1 MTPIIPIWKSTY
13 SIGKSILTLDTS
25 EESEGPDSIIT
36 ICNDHNIKTLVL
48 VEDRMTGFIKA
59 HNVCKE
65 NDIQLIF
72 GLRLTCCN
80 DVSDESVTSNHKI
93 VIFSKNDNGCK
104 LLNKI
109 SSHSAMNC
117 NNRIDFKYL
126 NSIWEKDD
134 VDLVIPFYDSFIFNN
149 QMYLANCV
157 PDFSSIKPSFFL
169 ENNNLP
175 FDAIIENHIDHFA
188 SSGYAYKRKRV
199 KSIYYK
205 DKKDYAALQ
214 TYKILCN
221 RSFGKAASLSSPNL
235 NHFGSDEFSF
245 ESYLEQNA
253 N

>member
-157 PDFSSIKPSFFL
+157 PDFSSIKPSFFWKTITFLLMLLLKIILTTSPLVDMITKESVLSLFIIKIKKTTPHFKPIRFSAIVAL
-169 ENNNLP
+169 EKQRLYQVP
-175 FDAIIENHIDHFA
+175 I
-188 SSGYAYKRKRV
+188 
-199 KSIYYK
+199 SITLE
-205 DKKDYAALQ
+205 AMNSALKV
-214 TYKILCN
+214 T
-221 RSFGKAASLSSPNL
+221 
-235 NHFGSDEFSF
+235 
-245 ESYLEQNA
+245 
-253 N
+253 